1 MLFIFMKSRFYSF
14 PFSVH
19 DFCVLFKKILPTP
32 PLPRFVQVFLEDSV
46 VVIDLKQLI
55 HFELCFACGVAAASM
70 FT

>member
-19 DFCVLFKKILPTP
+19 DFCVLFKKIFLTP
-32 PLPRFVQVFLEDSV
+32 HLPRFVQVFLEDSFIAIV
-46 VVIDLKQLI
+46 LTHLI
-55 HFELCFACGVAAASM
+55 HFELCFAWGATQESM